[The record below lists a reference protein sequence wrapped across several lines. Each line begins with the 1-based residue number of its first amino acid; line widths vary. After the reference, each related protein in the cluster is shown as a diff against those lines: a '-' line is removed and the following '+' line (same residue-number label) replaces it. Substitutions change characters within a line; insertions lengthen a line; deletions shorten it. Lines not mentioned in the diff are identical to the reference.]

1 MLNFSYTEIDILVVV
16 PIHSLNNT
24 IFQSLRK
31 TSVFLEDRGGRLK
44 IRDSLA
50 GRPYK
55 THCWKDQPSIMEEQ
69 AAEKRFST

>member
-1 MLNFSYTEIDILVVV
+1 LFLSTPSTTLYSRASEKH
-16 PIHSLNNT
+16 PC
-24 IFQSLRK
+24 
-31 TSVFLEDRGGRLK
+31 FLEDKGGRLK

-55 THCWKDQPSIMEEQ
+55 THCGKDQPSIMEEQ